1 MREISANTITE
12 AVARLCVEANTHL
25 GEDALSKL
33 ESARERETSP
43 LGQQVLGQLLENAR
57 LAREES
63 MPLCQDCGTVV
74 VFLELGQDAHVVGGN
89 LRAAIEEGVRRGY
102 RQGYFRGSIVRQP
115 FTARQNTGDNTPP
128 VIHTEIVPGDKLR
141 IVLLPKGGGGEN
153 MSRLAM
159 LTPAQGRQ
167 RIIETVVKAVEDAGG
182 NPCPPTIVGVGIGG
196 TADKAMLLAK
206 VALLR
211 PVGSPSGDPETA
223 ELEAELLERI
233 NRLGIGPLGFGGITT
248 ALAVHVETYPCHIA
262 ALPVAVNLQCHSARV
277 AEAVV

>member
-1 MREISANTITE
+1 M
-12 AVARLCVEANTHL
+12 EANTHL
-25 GEDALSKL
+25 GEDMVATLT
-33 ESARERETSP
+33 SAHDREVSP
-43 LGQQVLGQLLENAR
+43 LGRQVLDQLLENAR
-57 LAREES
+57 LAREQA

-74 VFLELGQDAHVVGGN
+74 AFLELGQDAHVVGGD
-89 LRAAIEEGVRRGY
+89 LLQAIEEGVRRGY
-102 RQGYFRGSIVRQP
+102 KEGYFRGSIVRQP
-115 FTARQNTGDNTPP
+115 FTARKNTGDNTPP
-128 VIHTEIVPGDKLR
+128 VIHTEIVPGDRLR
-141 IVLLPKGGGGEN
+141 IRLLPKGGGGEN

-167 RIIETVVKAVEDAGG
+167 GIIDTVVKAVEDAGG

-206 VALLR
+206 MALLR
-211 PVGSPSGDPETA
+211 PVGSPSPDPETA

-233 NRLGIGPLGFGGITT
+233 NRLGIGPLGFGGVTT

-277 AEAVV
+277 AETVL